1 MKYQLL
7 EHVSLTEVDDEAVL
21 LDLNTGSYYGL
32 NHIGAHLMRVLEA
45 AGSVNDAVQEPAEK
59 YQTDVSTIEADIS
72 QLLDQLLKE
81 KLLAKRGA
89 Q

>member
-32 NHIGAHLMRVLEA
+32 NHIGAHLMRVLEDN
-45 AGSVNDAVQEPAEK
+45 GSVNKAVEQITSK
-59 YQTDVSTIEADIS
+59 YHADKTTVEGDLRK
-72 QLLDQLLKE
+72 LLDQLLE
-81 KLLAKRGA
+81 QNLIIQRDIE
-89 Q
+89 